1 MNIDDGGVKSRRHF
15 LKGAGV
21 AMAATAI
28 APLTASATEKKHSTS
43 PTGAREFDVIVI
55 GGGFAGLTAA
65 RDCSQKGMKTLL
77 LEART
82 RIGGRTFT
90 SQYRDHHVELGGTWV
105 HWAQPHVWAE
115 ITRYGLTLAETP
127 GASPTDFAWRSEG
140 AIKRADGQKAF
151 AMLTDA
157 MVKYCDVDGQLG
169 RSVYPR
175 APEPLLRADIV
186 AKYDRMSLNDRLG
199 QMKFTPEIRD
209 LLAPQYT
216 INAHRDPSTSSFA
229 EQLHWWARGD
239 FDIGLLFDRCGH
251 YKIEQGTAGLANA
264 IRQDGDFQMLTGTP
278 VKSVMQGRGKALV
291 GTDQGTF
298 SAGAVI
304 CAAPINTLKD
314 IRFEPGLNAAKMA
327 ASKLG
332 VTGKGRKCYIHVK
345 QKLGVWMGCAPYPY
359 PITLAFT
366 EQERDDGTLIA
377 CFDSSGTLDVND
389 EQAVQS
395 ALRGL
400 IPGAEVVS
408 VISYPWTDDPFSQGT
423 WAFYH
428 PGQLTGSLTALRA
441 NEGNFFFASS
451 DSAMLWRGFIDGAI
465 ESGIHTATQVF
476 NKLNTKAH
484 V

>member
-1 MNIDDGGVKSRRHF
+1 MTSDGGCAKARRHF

-28 APLTASATEKKHSTS
+28 APHTTNAAERTLTPNAGSHD
-43 PTGAREFDVIVI
+43 FDVVVI

-90 SQYRDHHVELGGTWV
+90 SQYHDHHVELGGTWV

-115 ITRYGLTLAETP
+115 ITRYGLTLSETP
-127 GASPTDFAWRSEG
+127 GASPTDFAWRTEG
-140 AIKRADGQKAF
+140 TIKRAEGEKAF
-151 AMLTDA
+151 SMLSAA

-175 APEPLLRADIV
+175 APDPLLRAELV
-186 AKYDRMSLNDRLG
+186 SKYDRMSLEDRLR
-199 QMKFTPEIRD
+199 QMNFKPEIRD

-216 INAHRDPSTSSFA
+216 INVHRDPATGSFA

-251 YKIEQGTAGLANA
+251 YKIEQGTAGLAQA
-264 IRQDGDFQMLTGTP
+264 IRQDGDFKMLTGTP
-278 VKSVMQGRGKALV
+278 VKSVIQRRGKVVV

-304 CAAPINTLKD
+304 CTVPINTLKN
-314 IRFEPGLNAAKMA
+314 IQFEPGLNTERVS
-327 ASKLG
+327 ASRRG
-332 VTGKGRKCYIHVK
+332 VAGKGNKCYVHIK
-345 QKLGVWMGCAPYPY
+345 QKLGVWMGTAPYPY

-366 EQERDDGTLIA
+366 EQERDDGTLIV
-377 CFDSSGTLDVND
+377 CFDASGTLDVND

-400 IPGAEVVS
+400 IPDAEVVS
-408 VISYPWTDDPFSQGT
+408 VVSYPWTADPFSQGT
-423 WAFYH
+423 WAFYQ
-428 PGQLTGSLTALRA
+428 PGQLTSSLPALRA
-441 NEGNFFFASS
+441 TEGNVFFASA

-476 NKLNTKAH
+476 NKLNSKVRA
-484 V
+484 